1 MTYVAIHLVASIAGI
16 SVRAMQKAC
25 TGIVQNTAPT
35 WRGSQLII
43 RQVHGRGGRSGLIYE
58 VRIDSL
64 PADLQEACKALQ
76 SPVETPSR
84 ALRDDRPNVASW
96 RLRIIT
102 PALFGPDGE
111 AIKKGTAAR
120 AAAIRTIVATT
131 NTGWDGKAFAFT
143 NERLVQRWLKDY
155 EEQGIT
161 GLMQKHRK
169 DKGTSRVV
177 ISRRWFEKARVW
189 FDTATI
195 SRIDFELKAYIR
207 SLITATETPGRT
219 MSQAGLRLKELSAKA
234 GMPVD
239 EMDKAV
245 FKVPRP
251 LVDDARQKFGRVA
264 VRDHDAKAYH
274 DLRPSTRRK
283 LADSPVEFDLD
294 AMHFDHVMR
303 RDDGTEAY
311 PKAIVAVCRA
321 THRLFVMPFLLQKG
335 EGIRQEHV
343 AIFQALF
350 EAWGVPQR
358 LTIDNGSEFRA
369 VKDLTDIIQLVGK
382 AWGID
387 GRIINAQAYNARA
400 KVVENAIG
408 VLQRVWLSSLPGHV
422 GNNRIN
428 RKTQQVGRPTAP
440 FPGDFDLFTR
450 LVQLRVQEYNE
461 APQRGKLAGR
471 SPNEVYQSHI
481 DDGFA
486 LTKVDRASLIIAFSK
501 REVASVGKF
510 GIRVGGQWWTCDE
523 LHYRSGQKVGVLKGR
538 FRDWPMVPL
547 FDLDDENTII
557 GYAAPNEAV
566 DGSDPANARE
576 QKRRERLFNTRTR
589 ELKKAAPP
597 ADIIADTIANETR
610 LPPPP
615 QAPVDGTIVPNPKAA
630 EIVAGMLE
638 APEERQARRASKI
651 HSKIKADL
659 ATAEKFSNLLL
670 RKRL

>member
-1 MTYVAIHLVASIAGI
+1 MAQWLPAMGFASLAHI
-16 SVRAMQKAC
+16 SERKARS
-25 TGIVQNTAPT
+25 ALERSLRKSKP
-35 WRGSQLII
+35 WRGTRLTV
-43 RQVHGRGGRSGLIYE
+43 RLAPGAGGPGGVRYE
-58 VRIDSL
+58 VELTSL
-64 PADLQEACKALQ
+64 PLALQEAWKALQ
-76 SPVETPSR
+76 TPVEPRSR

-102 PALFGPDGE
+102 PALEFP
-111 AIKKGTAAR
+111 KGTAAR

-131 NTGWDGKAFAFT
+131 NTGWDGKAFAFQ

-177 ISRRWFEKARVW
+177 ISQRWFEKARVW

-195 SRIDFELKAYIR
+195 SRIDFELTAYIR

-343 AIFQALF
+343 AIFIQALF

-358 LTIDNGSEFRA
+358 LTIDNGSQFRA

-471 SPNEVYQSHI
+471 SPNEVYQTHI
-481 DDGFA
+481 DNGFA

-523 LHYRSGQKVGVLKGR
+523 LHYRSGQKVGILKGR
-538 FRDWPMVPL
+538 FHDWPMLPL

-566 DGSDPANARE
+566 DGTDPANARE

-638 APEERQARRASKI
+638 APEDRQARRASKV

-670 RKRL
+670 RKKP